1 MGKWRFILFR
11 GIVGF
16 GVPMFL
22 FLALS
27 DLSENIQMTHAFHHP
42 MVRYLLGH
50 WLAGFCMS
58 ARQLVSW
65 LACLHGGELCRT
77 CGRVPS
83 PTLSPVPSPWGSLA
97 DNDERAAHRRIIGAN
112 FLVSNILPITCL
124 FSIFCELFLVP
135 RLSNSL
141 RINILLRMAEKS
153 FRSTLR
159 RIVAL
164 GRSTAPRKLDPAWL
178 CVE

>member
-1 MGKWRFILFR
+1 MPQMSRFREALEDACKAVEIVLLRKYYDPAGQAQDEPRLRGMGKWRFILFR

-16 GVPMFL
+16 SVLMFL

-27 DLSENIQMTHAFHHP
+27 DLSENIQTTHAFH
-42 MVRYLLGH
+42 H

-83 PTLSPVPSPWGSLA
+83 PTLSPVPSP
-97 DNDERAAHRRIIGAN
+97 
-112 FLVSNILPITCL
+112 
-124 FSIFCELFLVP
+124 
-135 RLSNSL
+135 
-141 RINILLRMAEKS
+141 
-153 FRSTLR
+153 
-159 RIVAL
+159 
-164 GRSTAPRKLDPAWL
+164 
-178 CVE
+178 